1 MKPRRIVINID
12 DISLDGFDRR
22 TSPAVKGALE
32 RELTR
37 LFASSDADYRNRQ
50 IERFAARPI
59 RIASNAPPSAVGGE
73 LAERI
78 YSAATSASPER
89 KGGA

>member
-1 MKPRRIVINID
+1 MRPQRIVVNID
-12 DISLDGFDRR
+12 DISLDGFDARSSA
-22 TSPAVKGALE
+22 TIKGALE

-37 LFASSDADYRNRQ
+37 LFASSEADYRSRR

-73 LAERI
+73 LAERVF
-78 YSAATSASPER
+78 SAATSASPGR